1 MLWSYPATAPAAL
14 GKRSLH
20 CSTSATAPA
29 SLLSS
34 CILAVVPATLSS
46 SVAVEG
52 GCFLGMFIS
61 DMLEIRE
68 IKCGYDITKKQ
79 QYGWDS
85 SCESQPYCCPMCFTS
100 EGEDN
105 TNSRR
110 F

>member
-1 MLWSYPATAPAAL
+1 
-14 GKRSLH
+14 
-20 CSTSATAPA
+20 
-29 SLLSS
+29 
-34 CILAVVPATLSS
+34 
-46 SVAVEG
+46 
-52 GCFLGMFIS
+52 MFIS